1 MLGHDKLFPFPK
13 LKLKQNFFILSK
25 NYLHSN
31 FEMEIR
37 IINRE
42 LRLSIS
48 NFLDIN
54 SLKVNTIMAT
64 QYYIQ
69 LDKTEKKAALRQL
82 INDCLVN
89 LML

>member
-13 LKLKQNFFILSK
+13 LNLKQNFFIFSK

-69 LDKTEKKAALRQL
+69 LDKTEKKKLP
-82 INDCLVN
+82 
-89 LML
+89 

>member
-13 LKLKQNFFILSK
+13 LNLKQNFFIFSK

-69 LDKTEKKAALRQL
+69 LDKTEKKSCPKAAHQ
-82 INDCLVN
+82 
-89 LML
+89 